1 MVRAAILVSG
11 NGMLL
16 QSVLDAMYF
25 GEIPDFELVAVIC
38 TDENAYAMRRAK
50 NANVESIVV
59 EPENFPTKFS
69 YSMAISNKLKD
80 MDIDLV
86 VLAGFN
92 MPLGVISTQ
101 FRKRIIGVYPSLIP
115 AFVNCD
121 ESPARAAL
129 ERGCRVTGATAYF
142 ADIDGNIGPIIAQ
155 QAVEI
160 KPNDTPETLER
171 RIMEEAEWKLL
182 PRAII
187 LYCQNRLEIHG
198 DRVIIKPA
206 IPQN

>member
-86 VLAGFN
+86 IVADYD

-121 ESPARAAL
+121 DSP
-129 ERGCRVTGATAYF
+129 
-142 ADIDGNIGPIIAQ
+142 
-155 QAVEI
+155 
-160 KPNDTPETLER
+160 
-171 RIMEEAEWKLL
+171 
-182 PRAII
+182 
-187 LYCQNRLEIHG
+187 
-198 DRVIIKPA
+198 
-206 IPQN
+206 

>member
-11 NGMLL
+11 NGMLF
-16 QSVLDAMYF
+16 QSVLDAVFF
-25 GEIPDFELVAVIC
+25 GEIPNFELVAVIC
-38 TDENAYAMRRAK
+38 TAENAYTMRRAK
-50 NANVESIVV
+50 NANVEAFVV
-59 EPENFPTKFS
+59 EPDDFPTKIS

-86 VLAGFN
+86 ILAGYD
-92 MPLGVISTQ
+92 MPLGVVSTQ

-129 ERGCRVTGATAYF
+129 ERGCKVTGATAFF

-155 QAVEI
+155 QPVEI
-160 KPNDTPETLER
+160 HSGDTPETLSK
-171 RIMEEAEWKLL
+171 RIMEEAEWRLL
-182 PRAII
+182 PKAVT
-187 LYCQNRLEIHG
+187 LFCEGRLEIHG
-198 DRVIIKPA
+198 DRVVIKE
-206 IPQN
+206 

>member
-11 NGMLL
+11 NGLLL

-86 VLAGFN
+86 IVADYD

-121 ESPARAAL
+121 DSPVRAAM
-129 ERGCRVTGATAYF
+129 ERGCKVTGATAFF

-155 QAVEI
+155 QAIDIDPE
-160 KPNDTPETLER
+160 DTLQSLNQ
-171 RIMEEAEWKLL
+171 RIM
-182 PRAII
+182 
-187 LYCQNRLEIHG
+187 
-198 DRVIIKPA
+198 
-206 IPQN
+206 

>member
-1 MVRAAILVSG
+1 MVRAAVLVSG
-11 NGMLL
+11 DGALL
-16 QSVLDAMYF
+16 QTVLDSMYF
-25 GEIPDFELVAVIC
+25 GEIPNFELTAVIC
-38 TDENAYAMRRAK
+38 TDPEAYALRRAR
-50 NANVESIVV
+50 NSGVECFVV
-59 EPENFPTKFS
+59 EPSLFPTKLS

-86 VLAGFN
+86 ILAGYN

-115 AFVNCD
+115 AFINCGD
-121 ESPARAAL
+121 TPARAAL
-129 ERGCRVTGATAYF
+129 ERGCRITGATVFF

-160 KPNDTPETLER
+160 LHGDTPEMLSR

-182 PRAII
+182 PKAII

-198 DRVIIKPA
+198 DRVLIRGE
-206 IPQN
+206 